1 MVAAIAMTSKTGAAG
16 HGTGV
21 RVAKRAPHDMP
32 QGGSGTRQQLE
43 SWADRLLRQTRE
55 HPGRSVAM
63 AVGVG
68 YVLGGGLFS
77 RLTARIVGTA
87 IRIGLRTAVLP
98 FVTEGLLVL
107 GQKQTT
113 RNTKGREDVKNENQ

>member
-1 MVAAIAMTSKTGAAG
+1 MRNGSPRRSPELGL
-16 HGTGV
+16 
-21 RVAKRAPHDMP
+21 VAKRA
-32 QGGSGTRQQLE
+32 SKARAELE
-43 SWADRLLRQTRE
+43 SWADKLVRQTRE

-77 RLTARIVGTA
+77 RLTARIVGTG
-87 IRIGLRTAVLP
+87 IRIGLRTALLP

-107 GQKQTT
+107 GQKHTT
-113 RNTKGREDVKNENQ
+113 QRENVKNENE

>member
-1 MVAAIAMTSKTGAAG
+1 MRNGDGKATAE
-16 HGTGV
+16 
-21 RVAKRAPHDMP
+21 RAPVARRAPKRMP
-32 QGGSGTRQQLE
+32 ASDWRSAVE
-43 SWADRLLRQTRE
+43 SLTDKVMRQTRE
-55 HPGRSVAM
+55 HPGRSAAM

-107 GQKQTT
+107 GHKQNNSE
-113 RNTKGREDVKNENQ
+113 RSVNK

>member
-1 MVAAIAMTSKTGAAG
+1 MRNGDSKQSAEIALGAERVSKGKSRGAAG
-16 HGTGV
+16 P
-21 RVAKRAPHDMP
+21 RER
-32 QGGSGTRQQLE
+32 LE
-43 SWADRLLRQTRE
+43 SLAGRLLRQTRE

-87 IRIGLRTAVLP
+87 IRLGLRTAVLP

-107 GQKQTT
+107 GHKHTTQHTTQK
-113 RNTKGREDVKNENQ
+113 EA